1 MNDYNQLKIINID
14 PTRNIY
20 FNKGYNT
27 TIIEL
32 KDYDNINNYLELDD
46 NLFNNNIQSIFE
58 NESIYILQYFDGG
71 KAIVSYG
78 NINQLNGFYIN
89 HSSFLIL
96 DQMELRY

>member
-20 FNKGYNT
+20 FNKEYNT

-46 NLFNNNIQSIFE
+46 NLFGNNIKSIFE
-58 NESIYILQYFDGG
+58 NESIYILQYLNSA

-78 NINQLNGFYIN
+78 NLNQLKGFNIN
-89 HSSFLIL
+89 HSCFINSG
-96 DQMELRY
+96 

>member
-20 FNKGYNT
+20 FNKGYN
-27 TIIEL
+27 
-32 KDYDNINNYLELDD
+32 

-58 NESIYILQYFDGG
+58 NESKYILQYFDGG